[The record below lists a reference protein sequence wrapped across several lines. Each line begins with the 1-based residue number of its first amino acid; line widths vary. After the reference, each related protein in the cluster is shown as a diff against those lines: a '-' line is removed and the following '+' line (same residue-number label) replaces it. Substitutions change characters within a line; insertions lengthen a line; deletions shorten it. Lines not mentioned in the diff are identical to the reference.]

1 MSIVNKYILFT
12 LELFFLCM
20 NPKLD
25 SWKSQYKNV
34 GLGQNKHVGLP
45 TFLFCLFTRFLLRT
59 EADLLTY
66 MMVR

>member
-1 MSIVNKYILFT
+1 MA
-12 LELFFLCM
+12 C
-20 NPKLD
+20 
-25 SWKSQYKNV
+25 WKSQYKNV

>member
-1 MSIVNKYILFT
+1 MKYLTSIDWWQASLIRALKTI
-12 LELFFLCM
+12 C
-20 NPKLD
+20 
-25 SWKSQYKNV
+25 WKSQYKNV